1 MSISN
6 VNAALATYQY
16 AVKAQKTSAKGT
28 AFADKVMEIEEAG
41 STPEL
46 SDAEK
51 LEAFKKEIWNEIN
64 SYPWNPS
71 ISESIQIT
79 DGAFQ
84 RMMED
89 SDFKDRMLNVLY
101 KDAVVARPPICAGIT
116 WIDESG
122 YSGYSY
128 NDKQAG
134 EIAFQAHSNHKDS
147 FYVHKAKKKNDS
159 NDLTEYYEKQRRERE
174 LQQELRDKAYF
185 QNKELTEYWNK
196 RQSAA
201 ASYEANVIEDSVEIS
216 GFDSAITGTNA

>member
-6 VNAALATYQY
+6 VNGALATYQY

-28 AFADKVMEIEEAG
+28 AFADKVAETDEAG
-41 STPEL
+41 STQEL
-46 SDAEK
+46 SDAKK

-89 SDFKDRMLNVLY
+89 SDFKDRMLDVLY
-101 KDAVVARPPICAGIT
+101 RDAIAGRPPICAGIT
-116 WIDESG
+116 RIDESG
-122 YSGYSY
+122 YSGYSF

-147 FYVHKAKKKNDS
+147 FYVHKAKKKQDYAE
-159 NDLTEYYEKQRRERE
+159 LWEKKLLERERQRE
-174 LQQELRDKAYF
+174 KLDKEYVDKLYFNRSLLRKEKA
-185 QNKELTEYWNK
+185 
-196 RQSAA
+196 SAA
-201 ASYEANVIEDSVEIS
+201 YEANVIADPVENS
-216 GFDSAITGTNA
+216 GFDSATTGTNV

>member
-6 VNAALATYQY
+6 VNGTLATYQY
-16 AVKAQKTSAKGT
+16 AFKAQKTSGRGIT
-28 AFADKVMEIEEAG
+28 FTDKVTETEEAG
-41 STPEL
+41 STQEL

-89 SDFKDRMLNVLY
+89 SDFKDRMLDVLY
-101 KDAVVARPPICAGIT
+101 RDAIAARPPICAGIT

-147 FYVHKAKKKNDS
+147 FYVHKATKGQDYAE
-159 NDLTEYYEKQRRERE
+159 LWEEKLLERERQRE
-174 LQQELRDKAYF
+174 KLDKEYVDKLYFNRSLLR
-185 QNKELTEYWNK
+185 KE
-196 RQSAA
+196 QASAA
-201 ASYEANVIEDSVEIS
+201 YEANVIADPVES
-216 GFDSAITGTNA
+216 SASDSATTGTNV

>member
-6 VNAALATYQY
+6 VNGALAPYQY

-28 AFADKVMEIEEAG
+28 AFADKVTETEEAG
-41 STPEL
+41 STQGL

-51 LEAFKKEIWNEIN
+51 MEAFKKEIWDQIN
-64 SYPWNPS
+64 SYPWDSRMNV
-71 ISESIQIT
+71 SIQIT

-89 SDFKDRMLNVLY
+89 SDFKDRMLTVLY
-101 KDAVVARPPICAGIT
+101 KEALAAHPPGNTSLT

-122 YSGYSY
+122 YKGYGY
-128 NDKQAG
+128 LDNDAG

-147 FYVHKAKKKNDS
+147 FYVRKAKKKSDS
-159 NDLTEYYEKQRRERE
+159 NDLTEYYEKKRRERE
-174 LQQELRDKAYF
+174 LQQELRNKAYF
-185 QNKELTEYWNK
+185 QHKELTEYWNK

-201 ASYEANVIEDSVEIS
+201 ASYEANVIADPVES
-216 GFDSAITGTNA
+216 GGFDSAITGTNA